1 MAFSLTNYQFSLGSH
16 RDSNVIFI
24 EFPNNSQ
31 LKNELRD
38 ELKVTWSATH
48 KKWYCPDIPMYRKLL
63 NIKPKS
69 IEELVPEQIATI
81 NKPKYIAMAHK
92 IILKGYSEHT
102 LRNYLQEFFQFL
114 ITIKKH
120 DADSFGSDKIK
131 AYILY
136 CIRDLKLKESTIH
149 NRINAIRFYYEDV
162 LGREGYMIPVP
173 RPKKPSTLPKVLS
186 KSELKKMFELTTNI
200 KHKVIL
206 QLVYGMGLRVS
217 EIVALKITDIDSKRM
232 MVHLRC
238 AKGKKDRYV
247 PLPMSALDLIREYFR
262 MYKPKDF
269 LVEGMTGG
277 PYTVRSVQAVFKT
290 AMNKA
295 RIKKPIG
302 IHGLRHSYATHLL
315 EAGTDM
321 SFIQKL
327 LGHRDIKT
335 TMIYAKIGERDIAKI
350 ESPLDSLS
358 QFNH

>member
-1 MAFSLTNYQFSLGSH
+1 MAFLLSNYQFSIGSH
-16 RDSNVIFI
+16 RDKNVIFI
-24 EFPNNSQ
+24 EFPNNTQ
-31 LKNELRD
+31 LKNELRAI
-38 ELKVTWSATH
+38 LKVTWSATH
-48 KKWYCPDIPMYRKLL
+48 KKWYCIDIPMYRKLL
-63 NIKPKS
+63 NIQPKS
-69 IEELVPEQIATI
+69 IEEMVPEQIYPI
-81 NKPKYIAMAHK
+81 NRQKYIAMGHR

-114 ITIKKH
+114 VTIKKN
-120 DADSFGSDKIK
+120 DADTFGPDKIK
-131 AYILY
+131 SYILY

-173 RPKKPSTLPKVLS
+173 RPKKPSALPKVLS
-186 KSELKKMFELTTNI
+186 KSELKKMFDLTVNI

-217 EIVALKITDIDSKRM
+217 EIVALKIPDVDSKRM
-232 MVHLRC
+232 IVHLRC

-247 PLPMSALDLIREYFR
+247 PLPSSILDLLRAYYKI
-262 MYKPKDF
+262 YKPKDYLF
-269 LVEGMTGG
+269 EGMTGG
-277 PYTVRSVQAVFKT
+277 QYTVRSAQAVFKT
-290 AMNKA
+290 AMNRA

-321 SFIQKL
+321 TFIQKL

-335 TMIYAKIGERDIAKI
+335 TMIYAKVEERSLAKVI
-350 ESPLDSLS
+350 SPLDSL
-358 QFNH
+358 